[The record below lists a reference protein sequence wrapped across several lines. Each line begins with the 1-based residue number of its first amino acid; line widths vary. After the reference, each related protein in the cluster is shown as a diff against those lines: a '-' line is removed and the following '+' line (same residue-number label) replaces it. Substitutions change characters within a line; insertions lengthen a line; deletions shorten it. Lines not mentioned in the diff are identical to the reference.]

1 MVNDSHFGTLSTSK
15 LHCRRRVGEPKKFTH
30 FLRTEYARDAN
41 LQGKNRPSTAITA
54 TTLYGCSAARFSIT
68 DRTKKTNATFR
79 DPELFAI
86 SGRVGELTQPIVH
99 LLVQVSAGR
108 VAGMKGRSPHNL
120 CPKLVCTRARDKNEP
135 YFASTLCSSRGR
147 SGPLPDSLSS
157 LALFLRGM
165 TLTRDK
171 RRALSLPA
179 SVLLHAIFAKI
190 HGKYRNCV
198 QAYKMKLCFMFHHFM
213 PCDEVIHIDHP
224 LMNAWTLRC
233 LGVS

>member
-1 MVNDSHFGTLSTSK
+1 MTPILALFQPQNFIVEEGWVNQRNLRIACTRSMPGTRTCRERTDQAPLSLRPPYMVAL
-15 LHCRRRVGEPKKFTH
+15 
-30 FLRTEYARDAN
+30 
-41 LQGKNRPSTAITA
+41 LQGFP
-54 TTLYGCSAARFSIT
+54 LQT

-120 CPKLVCTRARDKNEP
+120 CPKLVSTRARDKNEP

-179 SVLLHAIFAKI
+179 SVLLTAITAKI
-190 HGKYRNCV
+190 HGKYRNRV
-198 QAYKMKLCFMFHHFM
+198 LC
-213 PCDEVIHIDHP
+213 
-224 LMNAWTLRC
+224 LK
-233 LGVS
+233 